1 MKRLSCC
8 SGKSAERKFKRKSK
22 RFLKKGDKYIKK
34 NKKNYKMNSVHPV
47 NNQSSVNFDDKPQ
60 ILNEKRNFKV
70 SKEYVDS
77 LMCELIVCGTCNQL
91 FSLGSDKIVGN
102 CGGCNKFLHCGIAG
116 KCIGPDC
123 SVKRGDKEHRL
134 TWCIDCV
141 PKKFTINQSNN
152 DINGDCLCLECSKD
166 DNVPKMYKRKI

>member
-1 MKRLSCC
+1 MKGLSCC
-8 SGKSAERKFKRKSK
+8 SGKSADRKFKRKSK
-22 RFLKKGDKYIKK
+22 RYLKKGDKYIQKNTQKNTKK
-34 NKKNYKMNSVHPV
+34 KKNSVHP
-47 NNQSSVNFDDKPQ
+47 SVHLDEKPQ

-123 SVKRGDKEHRL
+123 SVKRGNKEHRL

-141 PKKFTINQSNN
+141 PKQFTINQSNN
-152 DINGDCLCLECSKD
+152 DINGDCLCLECSND
-166 DNVPKMYKRKI
+166 DTIPKMYKRKI